1 MKFNVVSLISLAAWV
16 PLAASQFSCHCQ
28 IINDGN
34 AVIAAIRL
42 CDAVGGT
49 LCYNSAGNYNV
60 CKTSSQWTEQQCRD
74 TFKGINQPNERFRAV
89 CTAYNG
95 AGCPA

>member
-1 MKFNVVSLISLAAWV
+1 MKFNVVSLVSIAAWV

-28 IINDGN
+28 ISNNGN

-49 LCYNSAGNYNV
+49 ICYNSAGNYNV
-60 CKTSSQWTEQQCRD
+60 IKKKKVLSNDRD
-74 TFKGINQPNERFRAV
+74 VLFMVEEDRMSDCLYHILWHNDER
-89 CTAYNG
+89 
-95 AGCPA
+95 

>member
-28 IINDGN
+28 ILNNGN

-49 LCYNSAGNYNV
+49 ICHNSAGNYNV

-74 TFKGINQPNERFRAV
+74 TFQGINQPNERFRAV
-89 CTAYNG
+89 CTDYSG
-95 AGCPA
+95 AGCPV